1 MIATSAQQSPL
12 LRGAVALVYA
22 GALLVVILWTQ
33 TQIDYRFDALGYIG
47 AALQF
52 TGLDAAA
59 VHAETYRQVQ
69 AAVSPALF
77 RELIG
82 TDAYHADVYANANHF
97 IQQLPFYHVRP
108 LYNGLLALLHSAGL
122 NMVHAT
128 ILLAVTAYAA
138 IGALLFVWLSR
149 HLGPVYGAAAA
160 WLLAASAS
168 MTEAARAGTVDLLSA
183 AILIGALYALIEHR
197 HVRALAGL
205 LLLSLLARSDNIVL
219 VAMFA
224 LYFAV
229 AAPAALRPPRMH
241 VASFALAAFAL
252 VAVVHASAGY
262 YGWPVLFYHTFV
274 TPLPAPA
281 DVSVS
286 VTPAMYWRAID
297 MRLGSALT
305 TGMPV
310 FLACAV
316 IAHALTRVGQ
326 PSDNDAAL
334 QAQLLRGVV
343 FVLLANIAARIAAF
357 PVVWDRQYIAHYLI
371 LAALMVAAAAAARPG
386 AARSSAPN
394 LVPLPVKRRRTPRQK
409 AM

>member
-1 MIATSAQQSPL
+1 MTAPAFHRSPL
-12 LRGAVALVYA
+12 LRGAIALGYA
-22 GALLVVILWTQ
+22 GALFIVILWTQ

-47 AALQF
+47 AALQL

-59 VHAETYRQVQ
+59 VHAETYRQVR
-69 AAVSPALF
+69 AAVPPALF
-77 RELIG
+77 RELI
-82 TDAYHADVYANANHF
+82 TADAYHADVAANANHF
-97 IQQLPFYHVRP
+97 AQQLPFYHVRP

-128 ILLAVTAYAA
+128 MLLTVIAYAA
-138 IGALLFVWLSR
+138 IGALVFVWFSR
-149 HLGPVYGAAAA
+149 HLGAIYGPAAA
-160 WLLAASAS
+160 WLLAASAP
-168 MTEAARAGTVDLLSA
+168 MTEAARAGTVDLMSA
-183 AILIGALYALIEHR
+183 ALVIGALYALVEHR
-197 HVRALAGL
+197 HVRAFAGL

-229 AAPAALRPPRMH
+229 AAPGALQPPRMH

-252 VAVVHASAGY
+252 VAVIHATAGY

-274 TPLPAPA
+274 TPLPTPA

-286 VTPAMYWRAID
+286 VTPAMYWHAID
-297 MRLGSALT
+297 MRLGSALKT
-305 TGMPV
+305 AMPV

-316 IAHALTRVGQ
+316 IAHALTRSGQ
-326 PSDNDAAL
+326 PADKDAAQ

-343 FVLLANIAARIAAF
+343 FVLLANIAVRMAAF

-371 LAALMVAAAAAARPG
+371 LAALMVAAAAARPG
-386 AARSSAPN
+386 VARSNAAT
-394 LVPLPVKRRRTPRQK
+394 LIPLPVKRRRAPRQK